1 MAGHRD
7 TAHGSAPTEVLSRTD
22 FADRVLRAAATPE
35 RIADVVAQIV
45 GERIEIGPVPVAL
58 NGLVHATAIGEAGP
72 VHAVRCDSGD
82 WDMTIAVPILLRL
95 RVRLPGR
102 TLRYIGA
109 ARVLIRLA
117 LIPREPCGLF
127 IRTDDVRAEDLTV
140 RMRARDLTSQVVGR
154 LGRVESVVAA
164 HILRYID
171 DLFAGPEFSGV
182 RDIDIA
188 HIIER
193 AWDAGLV
200 LDFPDRAAS

>member
-1 MAGHRD
+1 M
-7 TAHGSAPTEVLSRTD
+7 
-22 FADRVLRAAATPE
+22 
-35 RIADVVAQIV
+35 
-45 GERIEIGPVPVAL
+45 
-58 NGLVHATAIGEAGP
+58 
-72 VHAVRCDSGD
+72 
-82 WDMTIAVPILLRL
+82 
-95 RVRLPGR
+95 
-102 TLRYIGA
+102 
-109 ARVLIRLA
+109 LIRLA

-154 LGRVESVVAA
+154 LGRVESVVAE

-193 AWDAGLV
+193 AWVRGSFSTSPTEPRADPPFCGV
-200 LDFPDRAAS
+200 LGYPGMRATSE

>member
-1 MAGHRD
+1 MAEHRE
-7 TAHGSAPTEVLSRTD
+7 TVAGSVPAEVLSRTD

-35 RIADVVAQIV
+35 RIADVVTQIV
-45 GERIEIGPVPVAL
+45 GERIEIGPIPVAL
-58 NGLVHATAIGEAGP
+58 NGLVHATAIGETGP
-72 VHAVRCDSGD
+72 VHATRCDSGA
-82 WDMTIAVPILLRL
+82 WDMAIAVPILLRL

-109 ARVLIRLA
+109 VRVLIRLA

-140 RMRARDLTSQVVGR
+140 RMRARDLTSRVVGGV
-154 LGRVESVVAA
+154 GRVDSMVAEY
-164 HILRYID
+164 ILRYID
-171 DLFAGPEFSGV
+171 DLFAGPEFSDV

-200 LDFPDRAAS
+200 LDFRDRAAS

>member
-1 MAGHRD
+1 M
-7 TAHGSAPTEVLSRTD
+7 
-22 FADRVLRAAATPE
+22 
-35 RIADVVAQIV
+35 
-45 GERIEIGPVPVAL
+45 PVAL

-140 RMRARDLTSQVVGR
+140 RMRTRDLTSQVVGR
-154 LGRVESVVAA
+154 LGRMICSPVPSSAA
-164 HILRYID
+164 YETSTSPTSSSEP
-171 DLFAGPEFSGV
+171 GTQVSSSTSPTEP
-182 RDIDIA
+182 
-188 HIIER
+188 R
-193 AWDAGLV
+193 ADPPFCGALGY
-200 LDFPDRAAS
+200 PGMRATSE

>member
-1 MAGHRD
+1 MAEHHD
-7 TAHGSAPTEVLSRTD
+7 TAPGSAPANVLSRRD

-35 RIADVVAQIV
+35 RIADVVARIV

-58 NGLVHATAIGEAGP
+58 DGLVRATAIAEAGP
-72 VHAVRCDSGD
+72 VHAVRCDCGP

-127 IRTDDVRAEDLTV
+127 LRTDEVHADDLTI
-140 RMRARDLTSQVVGR
+140 RMRARDLTSR
-154 LGRVESVVAA
+154 LAGGIGRVESTVAE

-171 DLFAGPEFSGV
+171 ELFAGPAFGGI

-188 HIIER
+188 DIIDR

-200 LDFPDRAAS
+200 LRFPDRAAS